1 MATRFNVENP
11 NGKNHRQQQAKNPT
25 IVMEKYK
32 IDLRAMCPKKRSIS
46 DYISLTKLPHT
57 NKNSEIGQ
65 TMNVPKGPKQP
76 HKTLALTS
84 N

>member
-1 MATRFNVENP
+1 MRKTMGSKKQRI
-11 NGKNHRQQQAKNPT
+11 HYSY
-25 IVMEKYK
+25 EKVQN
-32 IDLRAMCPKKRSIS
+32 LRAMCPKKRSIS

-65 TMNVPKGPKQP
+65 TMNAPKEPKLP
-76 HKTLALTS
+76 HKMLTLTP